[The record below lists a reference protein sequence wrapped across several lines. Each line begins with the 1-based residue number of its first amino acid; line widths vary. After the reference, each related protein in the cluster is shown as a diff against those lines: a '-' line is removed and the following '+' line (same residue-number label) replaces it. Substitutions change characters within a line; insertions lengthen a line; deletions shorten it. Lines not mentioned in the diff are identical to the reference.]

1 MSILVDKLHNKLSK
15 LRVASYIKL
24 INAFQTCKKGVL
36 ERKQKEPL
44 SLQHSHIRR
53 CLLAP

>member
-1 MSILVDKLHNKLSK
+1 MSTLVDQLQNKLSK
-15 LRVASYIKL
+15 LRVGSCIKS
-24 INAFQTCKKGVL
+24 INAFQTYKGDVL

-53 CLLAP
+53 C